1 MKERIILHID
11 VNNAFLS
18 WTAVDLLNNG
28 YKKDIRQEYSV
39 IAGDQLQRKGII
51 LAKST
56 PCKKKGVI
64 TGEPI
69 YAARR
74 KCPYLNLYPPNHSL
88 YKVFSDKMYNY
99 LSQYSPYIERY
110 SIDECFIDYTNCT
123 KLFGDPI
130 KLAYKIKDDI
140 QNKLGFTVNVGIGNN
155 KLCAKMASDFEKP
168 NKVHTLFQNE
178 IKTKMWPLPISELF
192 MIGKQ
197 TTKKLKDLNIN
208 TIKDLANTDINLLER
223 IFKKQGILMH
233 NFANGI
239 DESEVDYQESDPKS
253 VSTSTILAYNY
264 SNKNDILKELK
275 NLSLETGIRLRN
287 KNLFANTISIWIK
300 YNNFTKISKQIKLN
314 NSTNKDRDIYNS
326 AVKLFNQIWNDTP
339 IRGLCVGV
347 SNLTSNNIVQ
357 LDLFNKQ
364 KETDNSLQK
373 TIDEINKK
381 YGKNKITYA
390 DIINKK

>member
-1 MKERIILHID
+1 MKERIIFHID

-18 WTAVDLLNNG
+18 WTAVDMLNHG

-39 IAGDQLQRKGII
+39 IAGNESQRKGII

-69 YAARR
+69 YLARR
-74 KCPYLNLYPPNHSL
+74 KCPYLNIYPPNHSL
-88 YKVFSDKMYNY
+88 YKIFSDKMYDY

-110 SIDECFIDYTNCT
+110 SIDECFIDYTKCQT
-123 KLFGDPI
+123 LFGDPI
-130 KLAYKIKDDI
+130 KLAYKIKDEI
-140 QNKLGFTVNVGIGNN
+140 KNKLGFTVNIGIGNN

-178 IKTKMWPLPISELF
+178 VKNKMWPLPISELF

-197 TTKKLKDLNIN
+197 TAKKLKELNIN
-208 TIKDLANTDINLLER
+208 TIKDLASTDINLLER
-223 IFKKQGILMH
+223 IFKKQGIMIY

-239 DESEVDYQESDPKS
+239 DDSEVDYQESDPKS
-253 VSTSTILAYNY
+253 VSTSTILSYNY

-287 KNLFANTISIWIK
+287 KNLYASTISIWIK
-300 YNNFTKISKQIKLN
+300 YKDFTKISKQIKLN
-314 NSTNKDRDIYNS
+314 NSTNNDHDIYDN
-326 AVKLFNQIWNDTP
+326 AVKLFNQIWNSNP
-339 IRGLCVGV
+339 IRGICVGV
-347 SNLTSNNIVQ
+347 SNLTSNNVRQ
-357 LDLFNKQ
+357 LDLFS
-364 KETDNSLQK
+364 KEKEIDNNLQE
-373 TIDEINKK
+373 TIDKINKK
-381 YGKNKITYA
+381 FGKNKITYA